1 MIENCFRSN
10 YRHQNML
17 ELMLS
22 ELLRNRKEL
31 SLGSLTHCVMK
42 IMLLGYESVTAANV
56 LMK

>member
-1 MIENCFRSN
+1 
-10 YRHQNML
+10 ML